1 MSYFSTLFC
10 AILGRGEQTPRHGD
24 NTPSTASYELAAV
37 QQMAAEGRKLA
48 IYDRAT
54 GLYAYWYLQLRADEE
69 ISRSARYEKPL
80 SCVDIWAETPDAI
93 EGVRAA
99 LKGEL
104 LRDNDLAGY
113 LNNGHFVI
121 LLPETAAA
129 GADIVL
135 DRMRTRFGS
144 EISGARVSFPA
155 DGKSFDAL
163 LERAKAQNVSAAAAT
178 QDDAA

>member
-1 MSYFSTLFC
+1 MSYFSNLVR
-10 AILGRGEQTPRHGD
+10 ALAGRTERARPHGD
-24 NTPSTASYELAAV
+24 TTPSTASYELAAV

-69 ISRSARYEKPL
+69 ISRAARYDKPL
-80 SCVDIWAETPDAI
+80 SCVSIWAETPDAI
-93 EGVRAA
+93 ERVRAA
-99 LKGEL
+99 LKGDL

-121 LLPETAAA
+121 LLPETAGT

-135 DRMRTRFGS
+135 ERVRGRFAS
-144 EISGARVSFPA
+144 EITGARVSFPA
-155 DGKSFDAL
+155 DGASFEAL
-163 LERAKAQNVSAAAAT
+163 LERANAADAPSPAAPT
-178 QDDAA
+178 EDAA

>member
-1 MSYFSTLFC
+1 MSYFSTLFR
-10 AILGRGEQTPRHGD
+10 AILGRGEQTRPHGD
-24 NTPSTASYELAAV
+24 TTRSTASYELAAV

-80 SCVDIWAETPDAI
+80 SCVSIWAETPDAI
-93 EGVRAA
+93 ERVRAA
-99 LKGEL
+99 LKGGL

-121 LLPETAAA
+121 LLPETAVA

-144 EISGARVSFPA
+144 EISGVRVSFPA
-155 DGKSFDAL
+155 DGASFDAL
-163 LERAKAQNVSAAAAT
+163 LECAKSRDVSAAPAT